1 MNPISPEAAA
11 RLLPAL
17 EAKTS
22 RIPGFYRLSVEQRLL
37 YLARSFGL
45 AEQEVEALRRGRT
58 LRIQDAVNM
67 VENVIGVL
75 GMPVGLGL
83 NFLVDGQDLLV
94 PMAIEEASIVAA
106 ASKAALMVRKGG
118 GFETWVSAPIMIGQI
133 QIDKVSNAESVAQLL
148 EDHRDEIM
156 AAANRANQRMV
167 DRGGGVTDMIVR
179 RLPAE
184 PGVVGETGIA
194 PGRGVADADLL
205 VHLHVNVCE
214 AMGANTVNR
223 ACEAA
228 GTAIERITG
237 GKVLL
242 RIVSNYADQCLARA
256 DFSLPV
262 EHLTLANLSGEEVA
276 ERIVSA
282 DRIARIDP
290 YRAATHNKG
299 IFNGICAAALA
310 LGQDWRAIEA
320 GGHAFAS
327 REGHYSGL
335 TRYEHRDGRLCGTLE
350 LPMQVGWVGGAVNAH
365 PGVRLL
371 RKISGVRGSRQ
382 LAGMLASV
390 GLGQNLA
397 ALYALC
403 TEGIQKGHIALHA
416 RSVALSVGVPPEQV
430 DRVAQEMLRR
440 GEVKVAVAEEVF
452 QSMSRGAHGPDGKR
466 AFPVVAYA
474 PGKVVL
480 FGEHAVVYEHPGIST
495 TVEPGLTVTI
505 THDPDGPRILNPQV
519 PHVFPAPD
527 SDYDIQLLSKAADR
541 ALQMFG
547 LEKEPIAIG
556 IESDLVP
563 GVGLGSSAAFSVAL
577 CTALRRYQ
585 NIPTT
590 TRWDNGRFEEV
601 QRLEEV
607 FHGNPSGMD
616 AGTILSDC
624 VLWFRKGPPR
634 EFLPLRLR
642 APFTGIFCCV
652 ESAPRTKE
660 MVSGVRRR
668 RDGNPG
674 YYDGL
679 LNDIGNV
686 TVDAGIA
693 LGTGD
698 AQSVGKLM
706 LRNHELLAKLGVST
720 SGLDQAVERLV
731 RMGALGAKLTGGGG
745 GGAVIALV
753 RPDRRDAFI
762 NELSDVFPVVFPFTL
777 GGIS

>member
-1 MNPISPEAAA
+1 MKPLSPDAAA
-11 RLLPAL
+11 RLLSAR

-22 RIPGFYRLSVEQRLL
+22 RIPGFYRLSVEQRLH

-45 AEQEVEALRRGRT
+45 SEQEIESLRRGRT
-58 LRIQDAVNM
+58 LRIHDAVNM

-75 GMPVGLGL
+75 GMPIGLGL
-83 NFLVDGQDLLV
+83 NFLVDGMDLLV

-106 ASKAALMVRKGG
+106 ASKAALMVRHGG
-118 GFETWVSAPIMIGQI
+118 GFRTRVSDPIMIGQI
-133 QIDKVSNAESVAQLL
+133 QLDRADDPEQTAGRL
-148 EDHRDEIM
+148 EAHRDEII
-156 AAANRANQRMV
+156 AAANRANPRMV
-167 DRGGGVTDMIVR
+167 ARGGGVTSLEIR
-179 RLPAE
+179 RLDGEDGTPDAE
-184 PGVVGETGIA
+184 
-194 PGRGVADADLL
+194 LL
-205 VHLHVNVCE
+205 VHLFVHVCE

-228 GTAIERITG
+228 GQVIERITD

-256 DFSLPV
+256 EFSLPV
-262 EHLTLANLSGEEVA
+262 EHLTIEQLTGAEVA
-276 ERIVSA
+276 ERIVRA
-282 DRIARIDP
+282 DRLARKDP

-320 GGHAFAS
+320 GGHAYAARQGS
-327 REGHYSGL
+327 YAGL
-335 TRYEHRDGRLCGTLE
+335 TRYEHRDGCLHGLLE
-350 LPMQVGWVGGAVNAH
+350 LPMQVGWVGGAVNTH

-371 RKISGVRGSRQ
+371 RKISGVRDSRQ

-403 TEGIQKGHIALHA
+403 TEGIQKGHMALHA

-440 GEVKVAVAEEVF
+440 GEVKVAVAEELF
-452 QSMSRGAHGPDGKR
+452 QAMDRGAHAHGAKR

-480 FGEHAVVYEHPGIST
+480 FGEHAVVYEYPGIST

-505 THDPDGPRILNPQV
+505 TPDPDGPRVLNPQV
-519 PHVFPAPD
+519 PRIFPAPN
-527 SDYDIQLLSKAADR
+527 SDHDIRLLSKAADR

-590 TRWDNGRFEEV
+590 TRWDNGRFDEV
-601 QRLEEV
+601 QKLEEI
-607 FHGNPSGMD
+607 FHGTPSGMD

-642 APFTGIFCCV
+642 TPFTGVFCCV
-652 ESAPRTKE
+652 ESALRTKE
-660 MVSGVRRR
+660 MVAGLARRR
-668 RDGNPG
+668 ERQPEL
-674 YYDGL
+674 YDGL
-679 LNDIGNV
+679 LAQIGNL

-698 AQSVGKLM
+698 GPSAGRLM
-706 LRNHELLAKLGVST
+706 LRNHELLVKLGVST
-720 SGLDQAVERLV
+720 AGLDQAVERLV
-731 RMGALGAKLTGGGG
+731 RKGVLGAKLTGGGG

-753 RPDRRDAFI
+753 RPDQRDALVS
-762 NELSDVFPVVFPFTL
+762 ELSEVFPVVFPFTL